1 MKTAN
6 DFNKHLEKFRSGM
19 SAGNILQAA
28 CSTKKRIGDVP
39 IYNNTNKSISDTAI
53 KVTFLQAGAFV
64 NMDTIQRSI
73 QRFTDTIKQ

>member
-1 MKTAN
+1 MSFFISAN

-39 IYNNTNKSISDTAI
+39 IYK
-53 KVTFLQAGAFV
+53 KAFQ
-64 NMDTIQRSI
+64 TLP
-73 QRFTDTIKQ
+73 

>member
-53 KVTFLQAGAFV
+53 SDFSAAGAFV

>member
-1 MKTAN
+1 MYVDVVNKCVIFYITAN

-39 IYNNTNKSISDTAI
+39 IYK
-53 KVTFLQAGAFV
+53 
-64 NMDTIQRSI
+64 
-73 QRFTDTIKQ
+73 